1 MRDGGCGAELHNRMK
16 AIGIDVG
23 GTKILGGIVDVATG
37 QVERELR
44 QATMPERGGDVV
56 LSSVVAMASELA
68 GEERYAVGI
77 GLCEL
82 VDNDGKAIDAYRID
96 WRGLD
101 VPVALA
107 SVGPALVESD
117 VRAAALAEARFGAG
131 RASPTFLYV
140 TVGTGIS
147 HTLVIDGEPYSGGNG
162 RALVLGAPQ
171 VEHIASGPALAKSS
185 RVLRAE
191 DALTPPN
198 LSDAVA
204 HAADALGA
212 AIAFLV
218 HALDPPLVVIGGGLG
233 LNERY
238 RNEVAVAALRL
249 IEFDPAPAIVPAQTG
264 EYAGTIGA
272 ATRVIE
278 RLGEE
283 ATLAAA
289 D

>member
-1 MRDGGCGAELHNRMK
+1 MK
-16 AIGIDVG
+16 TIGIDVG
-23 GTKILGGIVDVATG
+23 GTKILGGLVDVATG

-44 QATMPERGGDVV
+44 RATKPERGGNAV
-56 LSSVVAMASELA
+56 LSTVVAMAAELA
-68 GEERYAVGI
+68 GQERYPVGI

-82 VDNDGKAIDAYRID
+82 VDNDGRAIDAYRID
-96 WRGLD
+96 WRGFD
-101 VPVALA
+101 VPAALA
-107 SVGPALVESD
+107 SVGPALVDSD
-117 VRAAALAEARFGAG
+117 VRVAALAEARFGAG
-131 RASPTFLYV
+131 KSSPTFLYV

-147 HTLVIDGEPYSGGNG
+147 HALVIEGEPYSGGNG

-185 RVLRAE
+185 HVLNAE
-191 DALTPPN
+191 DALMLPN

-218 HALDPPLVVIGGGLG
+218 HALDPLLVVIGGGLG

-238 RNEVAVAALRL
+238 RNEVAAAALRL
-249 IEFDPAPAIVPAQTG
+249 IEFDPAPTIVPALTG
-264 EYAGTIGA
+264 EYAGVIGA
-272 ATRVIE
+272 AARAAE

-283 ATLAAA
+283 AALASAN
-289 D
+289 